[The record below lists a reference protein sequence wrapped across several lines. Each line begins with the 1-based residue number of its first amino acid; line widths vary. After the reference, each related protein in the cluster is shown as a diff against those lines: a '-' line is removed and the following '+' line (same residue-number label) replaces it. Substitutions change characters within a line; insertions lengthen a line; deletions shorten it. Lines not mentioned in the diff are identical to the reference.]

1 MVEAE
6 WIAQLLAWGPGQI
19 VAAVSPNHSLP
30 TAMTVVAPSATP
42 YRRLCARAAAA
53 APHDSNGGAGKER
66 GKQR

>member
-30 TAMTVVAPSATP
+30 TAMQIRS
-42 YRRLCARAAAA
+42 AAARMS
-53 APHDSNGGAGKER
+53 HDGGRA
-66 GKQR
+66 